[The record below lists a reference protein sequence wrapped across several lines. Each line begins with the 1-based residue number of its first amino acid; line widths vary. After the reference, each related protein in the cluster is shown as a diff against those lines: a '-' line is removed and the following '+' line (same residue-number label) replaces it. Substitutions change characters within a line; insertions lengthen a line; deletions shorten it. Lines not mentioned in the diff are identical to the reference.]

1 MRRLGAALIV
11 VAALAASASA
21 QTAYPAKPI
30 QLVVPFAPGGA
41 TDIVARLVGQK
52 LAERLGRPVVVD
64 NRPGAGGNV
73 GAAIVAKAPADGH
86 VLFLGTIATHAINQS
101 LYARLGHDPVRD
113 FAPVSLL
120 TSVPLVLVVPADL
133 PARSVKDLVALA
145 KARPGALNYASPG
158 AGTALH
164 LAGELFKSLA
174 GVDVMHVP
182 YKGSAPAITD
192 LLGGRVSLMFDTTLS
207 ALPHVKAGK
216 LRALGVTTARR
227 SAALPE
233 LPTVAESGLPGFD
246 VSAWNGILVPAGTPR
261 EIVARLATEVAA
273 IMKLADVRERLAG
286 QGAEAIGSTPEE
298 FAAHIAAETA
308 KWAKVVRASGARV
321 D

>member
-64 NRPGAGGNV
+64 NRPGAGGNL

-101 LYARLGHDPVRD
+101 LYARLGYDPVRD

-174 GVDVMHVP
+174 GVDVVHVP

-216 LRALGVTTARR
+216 LRALAVTTARR

-286 QGAEAIGSTPEE
+286 QGAEAIGSTSEE